1 MADDGT
7 GEKTEKATP
16 KKLQDERKKGQ
27 VAQSQDIPKLF
38 ILMGL
43 GEITLDLSS
52 SSLKHFTAMLRA
64 PVQNMNG
71 SFSHALDAV
80 MTTLVHNVLY
90 FMLITAAVAVIL
102 RLAGG
107 WVQFGFLFSTESL
120 KPNFKKL
127 DPVTNLKEKFSSK
140 ALITMLLNIVKV
152 MFIACIVYIMLR
164 PLIPGVFNLTHTS
177 VYGFWFGSMSVFR
190 HVLYATFAIL
200 ILLSFADLKIQ
211 RALFA
216 KKMKMSIQDVK
227 REMKDTNGNPET
239 LYAQSRFRQE
249 ILNTP
254 PPVKKEKVDNA
265 DMVVVNPTH
274 VAVALSYKPE
284 EIPLPVIVGK
294 GEEQGALEMIA
305 EAKKKDIPVLQC
317 IRIARAIYPANI
329 GETIPRDTLRGV
341 ATLYKILRELEE
353 SLGDEIYE
361 VPDKLVD

>member
-16 KKLQDERKKGQ
+16 KKLREERKKGQ

-43 GEITLDLSS
+43 GEVALDMSAT
-52 SSLKHFTAMLRA
+52 SLKHFNAMLLD
-64 PVQNMNG
+64 PIQNMNG
-71 SFSHALDAV
+71 SFAHALDSV
-80 MTTLVHNVLY
+80 TTTLVHNVLY

-107 WVQFGFLFSTESL
+107 WIQFGFLFSTESL

-127 DPVTNLKEKFSSK
+127 DPVTNIKEKFSTK
-140 ALITMLLNIVKV
+140 ALITMLLNVVKV
-152 MFIACIVYIMLR
+152 TFIACIVYIMLV
-164 PLIPGVFNLTHTS
+164 PLIPGLFNLTHTS
-177 VYGFWFGSMSVFR
+177 VYGFWEGSMSVFR
-190 HVLYATFAIL
+190 HVLYATFAVL

-216 KKMKMSIQDVK
+216 KKMKMSIQDIK

-254 PPVKKEKVDNA
+254 PPTKTENVENA
-265 DMVVVNPTH
+265 DMLVVNPTH

-284 EIPLPVIVGK
+284 EIPLPVIIGK
-294 GEEQGALEMIA
+294 GEEAGALEMIA
-305 EAKKKDIPVLQC
+305 EAKKRNIPVLQS
-317 IRIARAIYPANI
+317 IRLARAMYPANV
-329 GETIPRDTLRGV
+329 GETIPRETLRGV
-341 ATLYKILRELEE
+341 ATLYKILRELED
-353 SLGDEIYE
+353 SLGDDIYE
-361 VPDKLVD
+361 VSDKLVS